1 MPDESGGNNSQS
13 KKGTGFF
20 DKFFKNKN
28 HEEMQQEA
36 EDEILSL
43 VEEGNEKGVIKSS
56 TKDIIENIFDFDDL
70 SVGEIMTHRTD
81 MVAISDDASLS
92 DVVNTAISTGYSRI
106 PVYHEDMDKITGVL
120 YVKDLL
126 RYVLGDVPKD
136 FKLSNVTREVLYV
149 PKTKKCSLL
158 FAEMTK
164 KKMQFAIVVDEYG
177 GTDGLITLEDLI
189 EEILGNIQDEFD
201 HEKEEIKELSAN
213 KFTADGSLPLDEVED
228 LTGTSLKNIE
238 TDSETIAGLI
248 LDKIGRIP
256 KEGEHPSII
265 VNNLMITVDK
275 IEDRRIS
282 SVIIEK
288 RD

>member
-1 MPDESGGNNSQS
+1 MPDESGGNNTQI
-13 KKGTGFF
+13 KKNPGFF

-28 HEEMQQEA
+28 QEEMQQEA

-43 VEEGNEKGVIKSS
+43 IEEGNEKGVIKNS

-92 DVVNTAISTGYSRI
+92 DAVNTAISTGYSRI

-126 RYVLGDVPKD
+126 RYVCGDVPKD
-136 FKLSNVTREVLYV
+136 FKISNITREVLYV

-201 HEKEEIKELSAN
+201 QEKEEVKEIFDN
-213 KFTADGSLPLDEVED
+213 KFTVDGSLPLDEVEEI
-228 LTGTSLKNIE
+228 TGVSIDDIE

-256 KEGEHPSII
+256 KKGEHPSII
-265 VNNLMITVDK
+265 VNDLMITVDK

-288 RD
+288 RQ

>member
-1 MPDESGGNNSQS
+1 MPDESGGSNLQN
-13 KKGTGFF
+13 KKGAGFF

-28 HEEMQQEA
+28 QEEMQQEA

-43 VEEGNEKGVIKSS
+43 IEEGNEKGVIKSS

-70 SVGEIMTHRTD
+70 TVGEIMTHRTD
-81 MVAISDDASLS
+81 MVAIPDDAKLS
-92 DVVNTAISTGYSRI
+92 DVVDTAISTGYSRI

-126 RYVLGDVPKD
+126 RYVLGEVPKD

-164 KKMQFAIVVDEYG
+164 KRMQFAIVVDEYG

-201 HEKEEIKELSAN
+201 QEKEEVTEISAN
-213 KFTADGSLPLDEVED
+213 KFTVDGSLPLSEIEK
-228 LTGTSLKNIE
+228 LTGVPLSDID

-248 LDKIGRIP
+248 LDRIGRIP
-256 KEGEHPSII
+256 KPGEHPSII
-265 VNNLMITVDK
+265 VENLMITVDK
-275 IEDRRIS
+275 MDERRIS

-288 RD
+288 N